1 MYNAYPCMYIF
12 INFMRMD
19 GQSCTFVFGYPT
31 QKLLCTPLYLVFY
44 LLNCTFSHFYIMHSF
59 GYLEKKRKEIFFL
72 YKEVYISQYKIH
84 KMVLERCRCCMYNTK
99 RNKKKDLITTKS
111 VSSIIKLKLKIDTIH
126 LIQL

>member
-12 INFMRMD
+12 MNFMRMD

-59 GYLEKKRKEIFFL
+59 GYLEKKKGKMQILKVLSNFKHTYIESTT
-72 YKEVYISQYKIH
+72 YPKEVHISQYKIH
-84 KMVLERCRCCMYNTK
+84 KMVLERCGCCMYNTK
-99 RNKKKDLITTKS
+99 RNKKRTL
-111 VSSIIKLKLKIDTIH
+111 LQQNL
-126 LIQL
+126 